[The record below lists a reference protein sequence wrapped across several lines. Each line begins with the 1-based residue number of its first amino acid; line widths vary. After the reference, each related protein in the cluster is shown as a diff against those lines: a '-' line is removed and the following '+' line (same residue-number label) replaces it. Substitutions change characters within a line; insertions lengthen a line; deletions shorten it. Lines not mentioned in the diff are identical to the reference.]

1 MQPLH
6 RDWQGERI
14 KGARFSLGL
23 IAHDLARYIEE
34 IAGAGMEDT
43 AALMRMAHLDLLAK
57 VNAIELEEFKAMA
70 TLNEV
75 PHGQATEFLLDDET
89 EIEAKKPH
97 RLAPIRMLQKLTPA
111 SDGTFRDERLRQALE
126 LWQGLLVSGKY
137 PTRTAMT
144 PRLMSGFLRQVC
156 LLQIDAKSG
165 GFMVRVCGD
174 AIEHAWGRSLA
185 GLVAEDLNQLSAGKG
200 DSLRQICRWL
210 VEFAQPLIVEGL
222 LLPATSSVRREC
234 LFLPLG
240 ESEAALDHVV
250 AVIGAARLD

>member
-14 KGARFSLGL
+14 RGTRFSLGL
-23 IAHDLARYIEE
+23 IASDLARYIEE
-34 IAGAGMEDT
+34 VAGAGMEDT
-43 AALMRMAHLDLLAK
+43 AALLRMAHLDLLAK

-70 TLNEV
+70 TLNQIPPEE
-75 PHGQATEFLLDDET
+75 GAGLLLE
-89 EIEAKKPH
+89 EALELKTKRPL
-97 RLAPIRMLQKLTPA
+97 RLAPIRMLQSLAPA
-111 SDGTFRDERLRQALE
+111 APGTFHDARLHQALA
-126 LWQGLLVSGKY
+126 LWQGLMASGKF
-137 PTRTAMT
+137 PTRAAMT

-156 LLQIDAKSG
+156 LLQVDPRSG

-185 GLVAEDLNQLSAGKG
+185 GLVCEDLNQLSAGSG

-210 VEFAQPLIVEGL
+210 VDFAQPLIIADV
-222 LLPATSSVRREC
+222 LLPEAGASRREC

-240 ESEAALDHVV
+240 ESESALDHVV
-250 AVIGAARLD
+250 AVLGTAG